1 MVTYIALLRGINVG
15 GRREVP
21 MARLRAVHERLGH
34 ANVATYIQ
42 SGNVV
47 FDAEEGSDGLAEMIG
62 AAIAAEFGF
71 EVPVMIRSATELEAV
86 VAAGPFTGEHFDPA
100 RVGVAFLDRVPG
112 TEERLQLDADAIRP
126 DEFEIIGREV
136 HFHCPNG
143 FSKTK
148 LTNTFLE
155 KKLGAAA
162 TSRNWKTVS
171 ILREMAGRDT

>member
-1 MVTYIALLRGINVG
+1 
-15 GRREVP
+15 
-21 MARLRAVHERLGH
+21 
-34 ANVATYIQ
+34 
-42 SGNVV
+42 
-47 FDAEEGSDGLAEMIG
+47 
-62 AAIAAEFGF
+62 
-71 EVPVMIRSATELEAV
+71 MIRTATELAGTL
-86 VAAGPFTGEHFDPA
+86 AAGPFIGDHFDPA

-112 TEERLQLDADAIRP
+112 AEERLRLDADAVGP

-155 KKLGAAA
+155 KKLGVAA

-171 ILREMAGRDT
+171 IVRDMAGREA